1 MGKTSIRRRGILFAA
16 GGVLV
21 APTALLAQRRD
32 RPARVVY
39 VAGVQQMIGEIGAG
53 LIERGWKPGYDLV
66 LDERPAP
73 ADAAGYERLADEIVR
88 EGADVVVVAGVATRP
103 IHVALKGR
111 LPLAFSFSGD
121 PVEAGLVKSLSHPGG
136 TSSGV
141 TMLALE
147 LVGKRIQLLREV
159 LPKLRRVAVFANPSH
174 PGERAEYRES
184 ARAAETLGVEVYYH
198 QVREP
203 ADFEKAFQ
211 SVLRERV
218 EAIDL
223 FPDGLVIRQAK
234 LIAEFCVRQKKPA
247 ISGWGIFAREGN
259 LLSYGPNFGSAFRQT
274 ASFVDRILRG
284 ASPATLPV
292 EYPTRLE
299 LVVNLKT
306 AKAIGVAIPPSVL
319 VRADE
324 VIQ

>member
-1 MGKTSIRRRGILFAA
+1 MFAA
-16 GGVLV
+16 GGLLV
-21 APTALLAQRRD
+21 TPSAALAQRRE

-39 VAGVQQMIGEIGAG
+39 VAGAQQMIGEIRAG
-53 LIERGWKPGYDLV
+53 LIERGWKPGHDLI

-73 ADAAGYERLADEIVR
+73 ADATGYERLADEIVR

-103 IHVALKGR
+103 LHAALKAR

-121 PVEAGLVKSLSHPGG
+121 PVEAGLVRSLSHPGG
-136 TSSGV
+136 ASSGV

-147 LVGKRIQLLREV
+147 LVGKRMQLLREV

-184 ARAAETLGVEVYYH
+184 AKAAEQLGVEVHYH
-198 QVREP
+198 QVRVP

-211 SVLRERV
+211 SVLRERA

-234 LIAEFCVRQKKPA
+234 LIAEFSLREKKPA
-247 ISGWGIFAREGN
+247 ISGWGIFARQGN
-259 LLSYGPNFGSAFRQT
+259 LLSYGPNFELAFRQT

-284 ASPATLPV
+284 AAPASLPV

-306 AKAIGVAIPPSVL
+306 AKGIGIAVPPSVL